1 LTPAAH
7 PDPAAHA
14 GLRGIVLLMTA
25 VLTFS
30 LMDAIAK
37 YLGRAY
43 PVPIL
48 VWARYSVHLLI
59 MLVAFAPR
67 RGTRLAHTQRLGLQV
82 LRALLLVACTL
93 LFFTALR
100 YMPLAEAT
108 AIGFISPLLVTAFS
122 GPLLGERVTSRQWVA
137 VTAGFLGVLIIIRPG
152 GGLLTPAALLP
163 MGTAACYSL
172 YQILTRKLSSSE
184 NPLVTLF
191 YTALVGTIVSS
202 AALPFYWIAPTWE
215 HLVLMLLLGTG
226 GGISHYVLIK
236 AFERTAA
243 SVLAP
248 FGYTQIVWVVLLG
261 FFVFGDFP
269 DAMGLVGIAVIIGC
283 GLYCA
288 YAARSRMT
296 AGSARPVNE

>member
-1 LTPAAH
+1 
-7 PDPAAHA
+7 
-14 GLRGIVLLMTA
+14 MTA

-30 LMDAIAK
+30 LMDVIAK
-37 YLGRAY
+37 YLGRTY
-43 PVPIL
+43 PVPML
-48 VWARYSVHLLI
+48 VWARYFVHLLI

-67 RGTRLAHTQRLGLQV
+67 RGVRLMHTERLGLQV
-82 LRALLLVACTL
+82 LRALLLVACTVF
-93 LFFTALR
+93 FFTALR
-100 YMPLAEAT
+100 HMPLAEAT

-122 GPLLGERVTSRQWVA
+122 GPLLGERVTAGQWMAVA
-137 VTAGFLGVLIIIRPG
+137 AGFLGVLIIIRPG

-163 MGTAACYSL
+163 MGMAACYSL

-191 YTALVGTIVSS
+191 YTALVGGIVSS
-202 AALPFYWIAPTWE
+202 AVLPFYWIEPAWE
-215 HLVLMLLLGTG
+215 HLMLMLLLGTG
-226 GGISHYVLIK
+226 GGISHYLLIK

-261 FFVFGDFP
+261 FLVFGDFP
-269 DAMGLVGIAVIIGC
+269 DATGLVGIAVIIGC

-288 YAARSRMT
+288 YAVRGRATME
-296 AGSARPVNE
+296 SATPVNE

>member
-1 LTPAAH
+1 LTRAAH

-14 GLRGIVLLMTA
+14 GLRGILLLMTA
-25 VLTFS
+25 VFMFS
-30 LMDAIAK
+30 LMDSIAK

-43 PVPIL
+43 LVPML
-48 VWARYSVHLLI
+48 VWARYFMHFVF
-59 MLVAFAPR
+59 MLAVFAPR
-67 RGTRLAHTQRLGLQV
+67 RGARMAHTRRLGLQV
-82 LRALLLVACTL
+82 LRSLLLVACTA
-93 LFFTALR
+93 FFFSALR

-108 AIGFISPLLVTAFS
+108 AIGFISPLLVTALS
-122 GPLLGERVTSRQWVA
+122 GPLLGERVTRGQWVA

-172 YQILTRKLSSSE
+172 YQILTRKLSASDD
-184 NPLVTLF
+184 PVVTLF
-191 YTALVGTIVSS
+191 YTALVGAAVTS
-202 AALPFYWIAPTWE
+202 AALPAYWVTPGWE
-215 HLVLMLLLGTG
+215 HLALMLLLGTM

-236 AFERTAA
+236 AFEGSAA

-261 FFVFGDFP
+261 YFVFGDFP
-269 DAMGLVGIAVIIGC
+269 DAMGLAGIAVIIGC

-288 YAARSRMT
+288 YAARGRAT
-296 AGSARPVNE
+296 PVSATPVSD